1 MLPFIRASVLT
12 VCLAGTG
19 GWLVGATCVAQ
30 EQPAPVEVGPDAGT
44 EPRPAPVRTDGVAE
58 PAPEVQATV
67 PRYLQWRQAQFV
79 DWLSDGSLLIRTRF
93 GEAEQVHRVHAPLG
107 MREQVSF
114 APNGISMAMAQ
125 PYANDTLIYLEQQ
138 QGGQRARWYL
148 QHMDTH
154 ELVPV
159 TDGQHRDGAGVW
171 SHDGRHLAFVSQRV
185 NGIDS
190 EVYEIDTSLP
200 APVPRLLAGGAGYRW
215 RIFDRSADDRRLLL
229 GRTASSGG
237 NGGGGNGGGGNA
249 DAVEV
254 ESRTADLY
262 ELQTDNGDLSPV
274 GAAAKSSRPA
284 PRTTRGRL
292 GKSALK
298 AHVGSAAT
306 VQVRAARYAPDGHGL
321 VLLTDQSAPGD
332 TGSGPHFEHLV
343 YLDPDDSQ
351 WRTLAAPTGHDVVRF
366 DLSADG
372 RYIAYSVRAEGTDRL
387 MVLDQTRK
395 LDLAISELPAG
406 TIGPFKFDASGEH
419 LGVGVES
426 VRAPGDVYVYDVATH
441 SVTAWTHSEA
451 GPLDTQGFVLPERVA
466 FPTWDRQQAG
476 RWQQLQSQV
485 YRAGAPAIPDAGSH
499 PVVIWLSSGAGAPS
513 RPRFDPFVQY
523 LVNELHYV
531 VVAPRVRP
539 ASPGAGDAGE
549 DAVRDVG
556 SLLVWIG
563 LQSGL
568 DRSRVAL
575 LGEGFGAYVALQSLA
590 DYGDR
595 LKGAVAAYAPHGSA
609 LAHSPAIR
617 RPLLLVQGLDSP
629 GAPPYELEQ
638 LRVRLR
644 AEGVDVQ
651 TLEAPGEGFG
661 FAHKTYRDAYLAS
674 AAGFLDQLL
683 R

>member
-1 MLPFIRASVLT
+1 MLHSIRASVLT
-12 VCLAGTG
+12 VCLIGTG
-19 GWLVGATCVAQ
+19 GWLVAATCAAQ
-30 EQPAPVEVGPDAGT
+30 EQPAPIEGA
-44 EPRPAPVRTDGVAE
+44 EPRPAPVRSEGVTE
-58 PAPEVQATV
+58 PAPEVQEKV

-79 DWLSDGSLLIRTRF
+79 DWLTDGSLLIRTRF

-114 APNGISMAMAQ
+114 APNGVAMAMAQ

-154 ELVPV
+154 ELVPL
-159 TDGQHRDGAGVW
+159 TDGQHRDGAGLW
-171 SHDGRHLAFVSQRV
+171 SHDGRHLAFISQRV
-185 NGIDS
+185 NGSDS

-200 APVPRLLAGGAGYRW
+200 GPVPRLLAGGAGYRW

-229 GRTASSGG
+229 GRTGSSGP
-237 NGGGGNGGGGNA
+237 
-249 DAVEV
+249 DAIEG
-254 ESRTADLY
+254 EPRTADLY

-274 GAAAKSSRPA
+274 GASAGASGGSAAARRQA
-284 PRTTRGRL
+284 RAHNGR
-292 GKSALK
+292 SAVK
-298 AHVGSAAT
+298 AHVGSVAA
-306 VQVRAARYAPDGHGL
+306 VQVRAARYSPDGHGL
-321 VLLTDQSAPGD
+321 VLLTDQSAPD
-332 TGSGPHFEHLV
+332 DSSSGSRFEHLV
-343 YLDPDDSQ
+343 YFDPDNAQ
-351 WRTLAAPTGHDVVRF
+351 WRTLAAPAGHDVVRF

-372 RYIAYSVRAEGTDRL
+372 HYLAYSVRAEGTDRL
-387 MVLDQTRK
+387 MLLDQTRK
-395 LDLAISELPAG
+395 LDLAITDLPAG
-406 TIGPFKFDASGEH
+406 TIGPFKFDASAAH

-426 VRAPGDVYVYDVATH
+426 VRAPGDVYVYDMATH
-441 SVTAWTHSEA
+441 ALTAWTHSEA
-451 GPLDTQGFVLPERVA
+451 GPLDTQSFVLPERLA
-466 FPTWDRQQAG
+466 FPTWDRQQVG

-485 YRAGAPAIPDAGSH
+485 YRAAELPVPDAGPH

-523 LVNELHYV
+523 LVNEQHYV

-539 ASPGAGDAGE
+539 ASPGAGDPGE

-563 LQSGL
+563 LQRGL

-595 LKGAVAAYAPHGSA
+595 LRGAVAAYAPHGSA

-661 FAHKTYRDAYLAS
+661 FAHKTYRDAYQAS